1 MTQCIW
7 YTIEAEQLLLT
18 ALIGLYR
25 GRQINTRGC
34 FELYR
39 RIPNNDN
46 MVFQSFTIYCHNV
59 LILSCNQSDWLTWRL
74 PAGDKYTDHVV
85 GTGVGKHRD
94 SVSAVLVTLQGDE
107 EASLDAWSSPN
118 LSDVGRVDNKES
130 HILINRLV
138 FT

>member
-1 MTQCIW
+1 M
-7 YTIEAEQLLLT
+7 
-18 ALIGLYR
+18 
-25 GRQINTRGC
+25 
-34 FELYR
+34 
-39 RIPNNDN
+39 
-46 MVFQSFTIYCHNV
+46 
-59 LILSCNQSDWLTWRL
+59 
-74 PAGDKYTDHVV
+74 PAGDKYTDHAV

-94 SVSAVLVTLQGDE
+94 SVSAVLVTLQGNE

>member
-1 MTQCIW
+1 M
-7 YTIEAEQLLLT
+7 
-18 ALIGLYR
+18 
-25 GRQINTRGC
+25 
-34 FELYR
+34 
-39 RIPNNDN
+39 
-46 MVFQSFTIYCHNV
+46 
-59 LILSCNQSDWLTWRL
+59 
-74 PAGDKYTDHVV
+74 PAGDKYTDHAV

-118 LSDVGRVDNKES
+118 LSDVGRVGNKES